1 MEHQINSSTMCFDE
15 RDENSVGS
23 ITDIAQQN
31 ERLGAVSHLEAS
43 TIRRL

>member
-1 MEHQINSSTMCFDE
+1 MEHQMNSSTMCFDE

-31 ERLGAVSHLEAS
+31 ERLEQ
-43 TIRRL
+43 